1 MAYLY
6 KKPTLRLQGF
16 YEGYNQG
23 KYKMNENKQT
33 EQTTKNQA
41 PVAKRPN
48 ETGSISVQGFVK
60 IFDPASR
67 QVFVEK
73 RA

>member
-1 MAYLY
+1 
-6 KKPTLRLQGF
+6 
-16 YEGYNQG
+16 
-23 KYKMNENKQT
+23 MNENKAT
-33 EQTTKNQA
+33 EQINTNPVPA
-41 PVAKRPN
+41 PKRPN

-60 IFDPASR
+60 IFDPATQ

>member
-1 MAYLY
+1 MS
-6 KKPTLRLQGF
+6 
-16 YEGYNQG
+16 
-23 KYKMNENKQT
+23 ENIKST
-33 EQTTKNQA
+33 PPSTASNSA
-41 PVAKRPN
+41 VKRPN

-60 IFDPASR
+60 IFDPITR

>member
-1 MAYLY
+1 MQNNQTKTPVTPA
-6 KKPTLRLQGF
+6 KP
-16 YEGYNQG
+16 
-23 KYKMNENKQT
+23 
-33 EQTTKNQA
+33 A
-41 PVAKRPN
+41 RPN

-60 IFDPASR
+60 IFDPVNK

>member
-1 MAYLY
+1 MS
-6 KKPTLRLQGF
+6 
-16 YEGYNQG
+16 
-23 KYKMNENKQT
+23 ENKQPT
-33 EQTTKNQA
+33 QSNSA
-41 PVAKRPN
+41 PPAPKRPN

-60 IFDPASR
+60 IFDPATR

>member
-1 MAYLY
+1 MTQNNETKTPVPAV
-6 KKPTLRLQGF
+6 
-16 YEGYNQG
+16 NAG
-23 KYKMNENKQT
+23 KS
-33 EQTTKNQA
+33 
-41 PVAKRPN
+41 RPN

-60 IFDPASR
+60 IFDPANK